1 MTRVR
6 SPQREA
12 VIRSYTYSRMLQ
24 HIQRAKLINGIM
36 DILWSQLA
44 DNLTDNRRLM
54 MRANSRSPQI
64 SASKLMSLTTSLS
77 K

>member
-12 VIRSYTYSRMLQ
+12 VIRSYTYSGMQ